1 MIRIIKGTYGL
12 RRGNKVEAMTPGTE
26 PFSLS
31 SEREKELVNQGT
43 AEYVDKPE
51 TVAQEDPDIPKES
64 HESERR
70 LEEKP
75 LDNKN
80 DRKKRK

>member
-26 PFSLS
+26 PFSLFP
-31 SEREKELVNQGT
+31 EREKELVNQGT
-43 AEYVDKPE
+43 AEYVAEPE
-51 TVAQEDPDIPKES
+51 KAAQENMDIPEEPEQ
-64 HESERR
+64 HQ
-70 LEEKP
+70 EEKP
-75 LDNKN
+75 LDNKS

>member
-12 RRGNKVEAMTPGTE
+12 RRLNKVEAMTPGTE

-31 SEREKELVNQGT
+31 AEREKELVEQGT
-43 AEYVDKPE
+43 AEYVSMPE
-51 TVAQEDPDIPKES
+51 TVVQEKANIPEES
-64 HESERR
+64 YKPEQSGD
-70 LEEKP
+70 EKQ

>member
-31 SEREKELVNQGT
+31 AEREKELVEQGT
-43 AEYVDKPE
+43 AEYVGQEKTNIPEYIPEESYKPE
-51 TVAQEDPDIPKES
+51 QSGD
-64 HESERR
+64 
-70 LEEKP
+70 EKQ

>member
-31 SEREKELVNQGT
+31 LEREKELVNQGT
-43 AEYVDKPE
+43 AEYVDEPE
-51 TVAQEDPDIPKES
+51 TVAQENPNIPE
-64 HESERR
+64 ESEQRP
-70 LEEKP
+70 EEKP
-75 LDNKN
+75 LDNKS

>member
-31 SEREKELVNQGT
+31 PEREKELVNQGT
-43 AEYVDKPE
+43 AEYVGEPE
-51 TVAQEDPDIPKES
+51 TVVQENPDIPE
-64 HESERR
+64 ESEQRP
-70 LEEKP
+70 EEKP
-75 LDNKN
+75 LDNKS

>member
-12 RRGNKVEAMTPGTE
+12 RRGNKVEAMTHGTE

-31 SEREKELVNQGT
+31 PEREKELVNQGT
-43 AEYVDKPE
+43 AEYVDEPE
-51 TVAQEDPDIPKES
+51 TVAQENPNIPE
-64 HESERR
+64 ESEQRP
-70 LEEKP
+70 EEKP
-75 LDNKN
+75 LDNKS

>member
-12 RRGNKVEAMTPGTE
+12 RRGNKVEAMTRGTE

-31 SEREKELVNQGT
+31 PEREKELVNQGT
-43 AEYVDKPE
+43 AEYVDEPE
-51 TVAQEDPDIPKES
+51 TVAQENPNIPE
-64 HESERR
+64 ESEQRP
-70 LEEKP
+70 EEKP
-75 LDNKN
+75 LDNKS

>member
-12 RRGNKVEAMTPGTE
+12 RRGNKIEAMTPGTE

-31 SEREKELVNQGT
+31 AEREKELVGQGT
-43 AEYVDKPE
+43 AEYVDMPE
-51 TVAQEDPDIPKES
+51 TVVQENTDILDEPEQ
-64 HESERR
+64 H

>member
-31 SEREKELVNQGT
+31 PEREKELVNQGT
-43 AEYVDKPE
+43 AEYVDEPE
-51 TVAQEDPDIPKES
+51 TVAQENPNIPE
-64 HESERR
+64 ESERR
-70 LEEKP
+70 PEEKP
-75 LDNKN
+75 LDSKS

>member
-12 RRGNKVEAMTPGTE
+12 RRGNKIEAMTPGTE

-31 SEREKELVNQGT
+31 PEREKELVNQGT
-43 AEYVDKPE
+43 AEYVAEPE
-51 TVAQEDPDIPKES
+51 KAAQVNTDIPDEPEQ
-64 HESERR
+64 HP
-70 LEEKP
+70 EEKP

>member
-12 RRGNKVEAMTPGTE
+12 RRGNKVEAMAPGTE

-31 SEREKELVNQGT
+31 PEREKELVNQGT
-43 AEYVDKPE
+43 AEYVNEPE
-51 TVAQEDPDIPKES
+51 TVAQENPNIPE
-64 HESERR
+64 ESEQHP
-70 LEEKP
+70 EEKP
-75 LDNKN
+75 LDNKS

>member
-12 RRGNKVEAMTPGTE
+12 RRGNKIEAMTPGTE

-31 SEREKELVNQGT
+31 AEREKELVGQGT
-43 AEYVDKPE
+43 AEYVDMPE
-51 TVAQEDPDIPKES
+51 TVVRENTDISDEPEQ
-64 HESERR
+64 HP
-70 LEEKP
+70 EEKP

>member
-12 RRGNKVEAMTPGTE
+12 RRGNKIEAMTPGTE

-31 SEREKELVNQGT
+31 AEREKELVAQGT
-43 AEYVDKPE
+43 AEYVDMPE
-51 TVAQEDPDIPKES
+51 TVVQENTDILDEPEQ
-64 HESERR
+64 HP
-70 LEEKP
+70 EEKP

>member
-12 RRGNKVEAMTPGTE
+12 RRGNKIEAMTPGTE

-43 AEYVDKPE
+43 AEYVGEPE
-51 TVAQEDPDIPKES
+51 TVAQESPDIPG
-64 HESERR
+64 ESEQRP
-70 LEEKP
+70 EEKP
-75 LDNKN
+75 LDNKS

>member
-12 RRGNKVEAMTPGTE
+12 RRGNKIEAMTPGTE

-31 SEREKELVNQGT
+31 AEREKELVGQGT
-43 AEYVDKPE
+43 AEYVDMPE
-51 TVAQEDPDIPKES
+51 TVVQENADISDEPEQ
-64 HESERR
+64 HP
-70 LEEKP
+70 EEKP

>member
-31 SEREKELVNQGT
+31 PEREKELVNQGT
-43 AEYVDKPE
+43 AEYVNEPE
-51 TVAQEDPDIPKES
+51 TVAQENPNIPE
-64 HESERR
+64 ESEQRP
-70 LEEKP
+70 EEKP
-75 LDNKN
+75 LDNKS

>member
-31 SEREKELVNQGT
+31 PEREKELVNQGT
-43 AEYVDKPE
+43 AEYVDEPE
-51 TVAQEDPDIPKES
+51 TVAQENLNITE
-64 HESERR
+64 ESEQRP
-70 LEEKP
+70 EEKP
-75 LDNKN
+75 LDNKS

>member
-12 RRGNKVEAMTPGTE
+12 RKGNKVEAMTPGTE

-31 SEREKELVNQGT
+31 PEREKELVNQGT
-43 AEYVDKPE
+43 AEYVNEPE
-51 TVAQEDPDIPKES
+51 TVAQENPNISE
-64 HESERR
+64 ESEQRP
-70 LEEKP
+70 EEKP
-75 LDNKN
+75 LDNKS